1 MNLKALH
8 YATLGIDIA
17 FFVRFVLCFLA
28 NCFADAL
35 SGMDHS
41 SNHAANAR
49 RRRILHISYSITIL
63 LNIVGF
69 FLLFSLTGYYYYQII
84 AKGIICLTFLI
95 CFIIQ
100 GCIKYCC
107 AKTMQIVEGVYV
119 ITLILH
125 IIEFVYWRK
134 EKDDD

>member
-1 MNLKALH
+1 MISDILHNVNIAL
-8 YATLGIDIA
+8 DIIYCIW
-17 FFVRFVLCFLA
+17 FILMVLLFVFSEGM
-28 NCFADAL
+28 

-63 LNIVGF
+63 LNIIGF

-84 AKGIICLTFLI
+84 AKAIICIIFLV

-107 AKTMQIVEGVYV
+107 EKTMQIVEGVYV

-125 IIEFVYWRK
+125 IIEFVYWKK

>member
-8 YATLGIDIA
+8 YATLGIDIT
-17 FFVRFVLCFLA
+17 FCVWFVLCFLG
-28 NCFADAL
+28 NSFAEAM

-63 LNIVGF
+63 LNIIGF

-84 AKGIICLTFLI
+84 AKAIICIIFLV

-107 AKTMQIVEGVYV
+107 EKTMQIVEGVYV

-125 IIEFVYWRK
+125 IIEFVYWKK